1 MEVFVKVIAENLL
14 AGERRIAATC
24 FITFVA
30 IKDGKPSSVPQVLP
44 ETQEEHWLHKTGF
57 RTRGKPKRTFK
68 SKEMAEVL
76 TLSKPWNI

>member
-30 IKDGKPSSVPQVLP
+30 LKDGKPSSVPQVLP
-44 ETQEEHWLHKTGF
+44 ETEEEHWLHKTGAE
-57 RTRGKPKRTFK
+57 RAESRKRACK

-76 TLSKPWNI
+76 TLSKPWSM